1 MSIRQRPNGPRD
13 FARRRSESPMIL
25 IAAQAHAAAMAV
37 IHAAAFP
44 PGARWSEESFAA
56 QLALPGVF
64 GLMDPEGGFILMRV
78 VADDAEVLT
87 LAVVPAAQ
95 RRGIGRALL
104 AEAMGQT
111 RAAGA
116 QRILL
121 EVSEQNEAARALY
134 QAAGF
139 AEIGR
144 RRRYYA
150 DGTDALVLAAML

>member
-1 MSIRQRPNGPRD
+1 
-13 FARRRSESPMIL
+13 MIL
-25 IAAQAHAAAMAV
+25 IAGRTHAAAMAA
-37 IHAAAFP
+37 IHASAFP
-44 PGARWSEESFAA
+44 PGARWREESFAA

-64 GLMDPEGGFILMRV
+64 GLIDPEGGFILMRI
-78 VADDAEVLT
+78 VAEEAEVLT
-87 LAVVPAAQ
+87 LAVAPAVQ

-104 AEAMGQT
+104 AEAMVRT

-116 QRILL
+116 RRILL

-134 QAAGF
+134 GAAGF

-150 DGTDALVLAAML
+150 DGADALVLAAML